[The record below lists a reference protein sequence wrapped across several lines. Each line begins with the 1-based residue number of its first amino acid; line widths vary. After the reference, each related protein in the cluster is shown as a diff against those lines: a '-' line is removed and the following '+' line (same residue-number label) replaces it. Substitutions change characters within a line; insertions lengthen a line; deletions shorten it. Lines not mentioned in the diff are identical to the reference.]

1 MKFKE
6 LCLKHGALKTGM
18 GYTDLYEEYFRDK
31 RSKINKFLEIGLT
44 HGGSMK
50 MWNDYFPKAKIH
62 GMEYAM
68 GNGEEYQANLKK
80 LPSPIF
86 DNIYNGDQSKRSD
99 LKQVIDKFKG
109 DFDIIVDDGGHMMHE
124 QCISLGYLFSH
135 VKSGGYYVIEDLHT
149 SLVSFPNRWNIGIGS
164 SREFSYKYKIDQN
177 NFPKDGKPTFTTL
190 EVLENY
196 QKNKK
201 IESPYMKDSEASY
214 LTDNIDEVKIYFT
227 TCNIKWNRGTKG
239 WGNKYVI
246 AFIKKNN

>member
-1 MKFKE
+1 MNKFKE
-6 LCLKHGALKTGM
+6 LCLRHGALKTGI
-18 GYTDLYEEYFRDK
+18 GYTDLYEQYFGDNRN
-31 RSKINKFLEIGLT
+31 KINKFLEIGLT

-50 MWNDYFPKAKIH
+50 MWNDYFPKAKIY

-68 GNGEEYQANLKK
+68 GNGEEWEENLKK
-80 LPSPIF
+80 LPPSIF

-109 DFDIIVDDGGHMMHE
+109 DFDIIIDDGGHMMHE

-149 SLVSFPNRWNIGIGS
+149 SLVPFPNRWNIGINS
-164 SREFSYKYKIDQN
+164 SREYKYKNDGN
-177 NFPKDGKPTFTTL
+177 NFPTDGEETFTAL

-196 QKNKK
+196 KKNKK
-201 IESPYMKDSEASY
+201 IVTPYLRENEILY
-214 LTDNIDEVKIYFT
+214 LNNNIDDIQIYYT
-227 TCNIKWNRGTKG
+227 GNCERE

-246 AFIKKNN
+246 AFIKKK